1 MIKYYNKRIDE
12 LNKKA
17 QELDLEAER
26 EMREG
31 SGARAMEYCK
41 QADEAKAEAK
51 KWRDALEDIET
62 KAI

>member
-1 MIKYYNKRIDE
+1 MIEYYNKRINE

-17 QELDLEAER
+17 QELDLLAES

-41 QADEAKAEAK
+41 QADAAKAEAK
-51 KWRDALEDIET
+51 KWRDALEGLE
-62 KAI
+62 